1 MRKETKNGIL
11 NPEASKKL
19 NVNNRIKIM
28 KKIFLIIASVV
39 ISTFYKGQEYPL
51 NTGVYDIPNNAY
63 LKDTNNELDKYVGV
77 WKGEWN
83 GKTLYLDL
91 RKIKTYS
98 KGNLHSYYKDEILGE
113 RKIIGANGTVEVDRI
128 SNFDT
133 ESPEFSGIFRSLKN
147 ANWKRIYFYPKDMC
161 NKSASLDITSFTGTQ
176 MTLHFEYEPS
186 FVDPTCKHNA
196 YVDQYG
202 EFPVNFPKDIV
213 LTKQ

>member
-1 MRKETKNGIL
+1 MKNL
-11 NPEASKKL
+11 
-19 NVNNRIKIM
+19 
-28 KKIFLIIASVV
+28 FLIITSVV
-39 ISTFYKGQEYPL
+39 LSVFYKGQEYPL
-51 NTGVYDIPNNAY
+51 NTSLDNIPNNAY
-63 LKDTNNELDKYVGV
+63 LKDTNNELGKYIGL

-91 RKIKTYS
+91 RKIKYYS
-98 KGNLHSYYKDEILGE
+98 KGNYLSYYKDQVVGE
-113 RKIIGANGTVEVDRI
+113 RKIIGTNGIVEIDRI

-147 ANWKRIYFYPKDMC
+147 GNWSRIYFSPKDMC
-161 NKSASLDITSFTGTQ
+161 MKRASLDITSFTGTQ
-176 MTLHFEYEPS
+176 MTLHFEYMPS
-186 FVDPTCKHNA
+186 SVDPNCKHNA

>member
-1 MRKETKNGIL
+1 MEGIEKSFLNFVLDKMNMPGLKLIRVDEKGNKEWNSQSGSFKETKCKQQNK
-11 NPEASKKL
+11 NHE
-19 NVNNRIKIM
+19 
-28 KKIFLIIASVV
+28 KIFLIIASVV

-133 ESPEFSGIFRSLKN
+133 ESPEFSGIFRSLKMQTGRGYIFIL
-147 ANWKRIYFYPKDMC
+147 RIC
-161 NKSASLDITSFTGTQ
+161 AIRAHHQ
-176 MTLHFEYEPS
+176 
-186 FVDPTCKHNA
+186 
-196 YVDQYG
+196 
-202 EFPVNFPKDIV
+202 I
-213 LTKQ
+213 